1 MDSAFQLSAISVSQL
16 ALISSAAFAAS
27 ILGGLAGYGVGLI
40 LPIFIAPVIGIANV
54 IPVMAI
60 VAVVTNAS
68 RIAAFYRD
76 IDATQVRR
84 ILAGGLPASMVGA
97 YAFTRLDTP
106 AVALLLGVFL
116 LLSVPLR
123 RFLARKKYQ
132 LERRGTLA
140 AGAGFGLLFGGT
152 TGTGLILLSILMA
165 AGVQGAALIGTD
177 ATIAIIMNAAKVAV
191 FSGSLRVDTQIALA
205 GLLIGLCTV
214 PGAFVA
220 RWLLKKF
227 TVRTH
232 AALMDAIVVA
242 GGAGFLWRAL
252 Q

>member
-1 MDSAFQLSAISVSQL
+1 MDSAFQLSAISISQL
-16 ALISSAAFAAS
+16 ALISAVAFAAS
-27 ILGGLAGYGVGLI
+27 IMGGLAGYGVGLI
-40 LPIFIAPVIGIANV
+40 LPIFVAPVIGIENV
-54 IPVMAI
+54 IPVMSI

-68 RIAAFYRD
+68 RIAAFFRN
-76 IDATQVRR
+76 IDAMQVRR
-84 ILAGGLPASMVGA
+84 VLVGGLPASMVGA
-97 YAFTRLDTP
+97 YAFTMLDTP
-106 AVALLLGVFL
+106 SIALLLGVFL
-116 LLSVPLR
+116 VLSVPLR
-123 RFLARKKYQ
+123 RRLARSRYQ
-132 LERRGTLA
+132 LERRGVIV

-177 ATIAIIMNAAKVAV
+177 ATIALIMNTAKVAV
-191 FSGSLRVDTQIALA
+191 FSGNLRVDMQIALA

-227 TVRTH
+227 TVKTH
-232 AALMDAIVVA
+232 AAIMDAIVLA

-252 Q
+252 